1 MQPFSV
7 HAPLTGLD
15 CRRAPAPYARTV
27 RPRRAANRAVQPAGA
42 RAVLRGGGAPRR
54 PARRGAGGG
63 PRAAPA
69 RRRALVARAAR
80 GRHSRAAGRARAGAA
95 PRGRGPPGPAGKER
109 AAEGAVDSRAAMPT
123 LFVVS
128 DLHLG
133 ETGLARMFH
142 DQAQGMRFAD
152 LCSLVARTPDSEL
165 VLLGDIFDVTAS
177 LPPKHGL
184 AAFGRA
190 LEVPLEDR
198 PARPLADICASIR
211 HNNPVALDALEAL
224 CGEAA
229 VTLVTGN
236 HDRHL
241 ATPEGRAALE
251 FAGLPGMGV
260 DTMAVRRT
268 GERVVVLQHGH
279 GWDPSNAT
287 PTGGGEVMTSVIHHA
302 VVPFLRQQRPRN
314 NVAIDPDRVIALRPE
329 ERVVPVLERWLKAGM
344 FERFIDAFIAIL
356 VENGYMSRAVS
367 WLATAERIRG
377 RLKDDDALWE
387 RAGHAALGALT
398 GSRRLPGKPPPPDI
412 LVLGHTHVI
421 DWAVH
426 EGRPGVQRL
435 YVNLGTWAART
446 SDAAGPV
453 EAILPVFRLD
463 APDRGKVIATLRDL
477 SNQARLLQRFEVRA

>member
-1 MQPFSV
+1 M
-7 HAPLTGLD
+7 G
-15 CRRAPAPYARTV
+15 
-27 RPRRAANRAVQPAGA
+27 
-42 RAVLRGGGAPRR
+42 
-54 PARRGAGGG
+54 
-63 PRAAPA
+63 
-69 RRRALVARAAR
+69 
-80 GRHSRAAGRARAGAA
+80 
-95 PRGRGPPGPAGKER
+95 
-109 AAEGAVDSRAAMPT
+109 T
-123 LFVVS
+123 LFVAS

-142 DQAQGMRFAD
+142 DHSQGMRFAE
-152 LCSLVARTPDSEL
+152 LCSFVARTPDSEL
-165 VLLGDIFDVTAS
+165 LLLGDIFDVTAS
-177 LPPKHGL
+177 LPPRRGL

-190 LEVPLEDR
+190 LELPLEDR
-198 PARPLADICASIR
+198 PARPLGDICASIR
-211 HNNPVALDALEAL
+211 QNNPVALDALEAL

-251 FAGLPGMGV
+251 FAGLPDLKV
-260 DTMAVRRT
+260 EEMAVRRA

-287 PTGGGEVMTSVIHHA
+287 PTGGGEVMTSILHHA
-302 VVPFLRQQRPRN
+302 IVPFLRHQLPRS
-314 NVAIDPDRVIALRPE
+314 NVSIDPDRVIALRPE
-329 ERVVPVLERWLKAGM
+329 ERVVPVLERWLKPGM
-344 FERFIDAFIAIL
+344 FDRFIDAFVEIL

-377 RLKDDDALWE
+377 RLKDDDDLWE
-387 RAGHAALGALT
+387 RAGHAALGALMGT
-398 GSRRLPGKPPPPDI
+398 RKLPGKPPPPDI

-421 DWAVH
+421 DWAVQ

-435 YVNLGTWAART
+435 YVNLGTWAARA

-477 SNQARLLQRFEVRA
+477 SNQSRLLQRFEVRA